1 MEAKKRILIING
13 VNLQELGTR
22 EVNIY
27 GTLSFDEYF
36 KTLQQRHPEVELH
49 YFQSNQVGE
58 RAEAITQH
66 KDFDGIILNPG
77 AYTHTT
83 LVLAD
88 AIKAVAVPVIEV
100 HISNLFGREQYRRHS
115 FIAGACKGQICGFG
129 LNGYEMALTALKQ
142 FISSDAACRV

>member
-1 MEAKKRILIING
+1 MKAKKRILIING

-58 RAEAITQH
+58 LAEAITQH

-115 FIAGACKGQICGFG
+115 FITGACKGQICGFG
-129 LNGYEMALTALKQ
+129 LNGYEIALNALEE
-142 FISSDAACRV
+142 FSIHN

>member
-1 MEAKKRILIING
+1 MKTKKRILIING

-27 GTLSFDEYF
+27 GTLSFDDYF
-36 KTLQQRHPEVELH
+36 KSLQQRHPEVELH
-49 YFQSNQVGE
+49 YFQSNNVGE
-58 RAEAITQH
+58 LAEAITRH

-77 AYTHTT
+77 AYTHTS

-129 LNGYEMALTALKQ
+129 LNGYEMALYALEE
-142 FISSDAACRV
+142 FTMHNV

>member
-58 RAEAITQH
+58 LAEAITQH

-115 FIAGACKGQICGFG
+115 FITSACKGQICGFG
-129 LNGYEMALTALKQ
+129 LNGYEMALNALEE
-142 FISSDAACRV
+142 FSMYNE

>member
-58 RAEAITQH
+58 LAEAITQH

-129 LNGYEMALTALKQ
+129 LHGYEMALNALEE
-142 FISSDAACRV
+142 FSIHN

>member
-1 MEAKKRILIING
+1 MEARKRILIING

-58 RAEAITQH
+58 LAEAITQH

-115 FIAGACKGQICGFG
+115 FITGACKGQICGFG
-129 LNGYEMALTALKQ
+129 LNGYEIALNALEE
-142 FISSDAACRV
+142 FSIHN

>member
-36 KTLQQRHPEVELH
+36 KALQQRHPEVELH

-58 RAEAITQH
+58 LADAITQH

-115 FIAGACKGQICGFG
+115 FITSACKGQICGFG
-129 LNGYEMALTALKQ
+129 LNGYEMALNAIEE
-142 FISSDAACRV
+142 FSMYNE

>member
-1 MEAKKRILIING
+1 MEARKRILIING

-58 RAEAITQH
+58 LAEAITQH

-129 LNGYEMALTALKQ
+129 LKGYELALNALDE
-142 FISSDAACRV
+142 FTIHNA

>member
-13 VNLQELGTR
+13 VNLQELGPR

-58 RAEAITQH
+58 LAEAITQH

>member
-1 MEAKKRILIING
+1 MKAKKRILIING

-58 RAEAITQH
+58 LAEAITQH

-129 LNGYEMALTALKQ
+129 LHGYEMALNALEE
-142 FISSDAACRV
+142 FSIHN

>member
-58 RAEAITQH
+58 LAETITQH

-88 AIKAVAVPVIEV
+88 ALKASAVPVIEV

-129 LNGYEMALTALKQ
+129 LNGYEMALNALEE
-142 FISSDAACRV
+142 FSIHN

>member
-1 MEAKKRILIING
+1 MEAKRRILIING

-27 GTLSFDEYF
+27 GTLCFDDYF
-36 KTLQQRHPEVELH
+36 KALQQRHPEVELH
-49 YFQSNQVGE
+49 YFQSNHVGE
-58 RAEAITQH
+58 LAEAITRH

-88 AIKAVAVPVIEV
+88 AIKAVAVPVVEV
-100 HISNLFGREQYRRHS
+100 HITNLFGREQYRRKS
-115 FIAGACKGQICGFG
+115 FITGVCKGQICGFG
-129 LNGYEMALTALKQ
+129 LHGYEMALTALKQ

>member
-58 RAEAITQH
+58 LAEAITQH

>member
-1 MEAKKRILIING
+1 MEARKRILIING

-58 RAEAITQH
+58 LAEAITQH

-129 LNGYEMALTALKQ
+129 LHGYEMALNALEE
-142 FISSDAACRV
+142 FSIHN

>member
-1 MEAKKRILIING
+1 MEARKRILIING

-58 RAEAITQH
+58 LAEAITQH

-129 LNGYEMALTALKQ
+129 LNGYEMALNALEE
-142 FISSDAACRV
+142 FSIHN